1 MAGRREQVVLLV
13 FVLLCLLLVDA
24 GWYMSYTSLVKLNYH
39 DTLVWVLS
47 CFAGLETRAF
57 SIYNLLYT
65 NNFCLFVCLFVT
77 KISAC

>member
-47 CFAGLETRAF
+47 CFAGLEMRAF
-57 SIYNLLYT
+57 DI
-65 NNFCLFVCLFVT
+65 
-77 KISAC
+77 